1 MQKVQYIQSIEID
14 VRCVC
19 SARHISISMIQS
31 QQRSG
36 GLIINGSDPGFVRVN
51 LTKLLRA
58 EVFPT

>member
-1 MQKVQYIQSIEID
+1 MCGV
-14 VRCVC
+14 CV
-19 SARHISISMIQS
+19 AHGTFISMIQS

-58 EVFPT
+58 EVFPA